1 MHNFSCGLFVCG
13 WFWTNASATP
23 NRSVAKASSETW
35 FSQYSKKR
43 GRWPTIPVST
53 ILHNSNNSFER
64 FVIIRKFCTDYLTIN
79 RNSTDA
85 TESANSDEAAPI
97 TSSSSSNL
105 IATIAATEAAI
116 RIASDIIGSTLAHVD
131 DYNETRS
138 NLTSAEQPLGT
149 TSGKCD
155 EKAAKIVVT
164 LKRCNQSVKIKNSI
178 LLALVDAANA
188 QLNDTNDGTSNS
200 QSSGSSSNR
209 NDSVTPYNRRDML
222 EEIGETF
229 NITNMS
235 SINSSL
241 RSSSSYQDHFS
252 DTLDEFRNLTLNNID
267 DDSSSDENN
276 DAEHPDEI
284 NFSDSCSTDNVNTLR
299 C

>member
-1 MHNFSCGLFVCG
+1 M
-13 WFWTNASATP
+13 
-23 NRSVAKASSETW
+23 
-35 FSQYSKKR
+35 
-43 GRWPTIPVST
+43 
-53 ILHNSNNSFER
+53 
-64 FVIIRKFCTDYLTIN
+64 
-79 RNSTDA
+79 
-85 TESANSDEAAPI
+85 
-97 TSSSSSNL
+97 
-105 IATIAATEAAI
+105 
-116 RIASDIIGSTLAHVD
+116 
-131 DYNETRS
+131 
-138 NLTSAEQPLGT
+138 
-149 TSGKCD
+149 
-155 EKAAKIVVT
+155 
-164 LKRCNQSVKIKNSI
+164 KIKNFI